1 MGLLAMNALA
11 ATAGVDAVAAPR
23 LDAQVQQQPRTGT
36 PPASQSGLPDP
47 ISTRPGGEDL
57 PTSPMGERMRISAER
72 AHAED
77 RRKRMLADTDKL
89 LALSTELKAYIE
101 KTTRDELSL
110 DVIRKA
116 GEIEKLAHDVQQRMK
131 N

>member
-1 MGLLAMNALA
+1 MRLLARNALA
-11 ATAGVDAVAAPR
+11 ATAAAVAVDAP
-23 LDAQVQQQPRTGT
+23 LLYAQVQQQPRTGT
-36 PPASQSGLPDP
+36 PPASQSGIPDLNAGKP
-47 ISTRPGGEDL
+47 EEDT
-57 PTSPMGERMRISAER
+57 PAIPMRERMRISAER

-89 LALSTELKAYIE
+89 LALSAELKADIE

-110 DVIRKA
+110 EVIRKA